1 LDAGEELQEEDTYV
15 LVRRKK
21 NMRKVIRRVVIR
33 EVSTKMSSGTLLVS
47 RSFQSFAAGKRRRR

>member
-21 NMRKVIRRVVIR
+21 NMRKIIRGVVIR
-33 EVSTKMSSGTLLVS
+33 EVSTKMSSGNLLVS
-47 RSFQSFAAGKRRRR
+47 RSFQSCAAGKRRRR